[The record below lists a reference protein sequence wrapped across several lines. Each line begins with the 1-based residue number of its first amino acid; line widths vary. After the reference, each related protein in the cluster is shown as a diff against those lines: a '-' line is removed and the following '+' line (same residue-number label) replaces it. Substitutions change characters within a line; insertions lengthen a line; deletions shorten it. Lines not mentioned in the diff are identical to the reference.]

1 MKNNETTH
9 RFVLG
14 GNLTVTLQQNAV
26 STTKAILRGG
36 IDYYSLYTTVYF
48 PSSLQFMVNGLKGA
62 SVQGTS
68 SNTGINWAALL
79 VNTFTITDK
88 LTLTSNGGLTL
99 EAKDQ
104 NNILSTATQL
114 IGTQTN
120 LDQAGAPD
128 RHSAQE

>member
-1 MKNNETTH
+1 VALSSTPNFTELHQSANGNWPRNKYAASNPLETIAEMKNNETTH

-62 SVQGTS
+62 SVQGLLPIPAS
-68 SNTGINWAALL
+68 TGPPCW
-79 VNTFTITDK
+79 
-88 LTLTSNGGLTL
+88 
-99 EAKDQ
+99 
-104 NNILSTATQL
+104 
-114 IGTQTN
+114 
-120 LDQAGAPD
+120 
-128 RHSAQE
+128 